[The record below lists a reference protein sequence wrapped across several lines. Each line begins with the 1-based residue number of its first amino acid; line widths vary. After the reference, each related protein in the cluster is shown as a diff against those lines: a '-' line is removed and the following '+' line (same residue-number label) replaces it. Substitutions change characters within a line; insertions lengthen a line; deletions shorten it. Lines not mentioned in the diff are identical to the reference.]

1 MALKELNEL
10 GAVCCHQTLS
20 TSPGPRPS
28 LSLFVPCWVSL
39 GGIVF
44 VTQSGD
50 PFGNQGALGRAWL
63 LATTL
68 ALRSVKA
75 TSSPRAG
82 LDKCGLF

>member
-1 MALKELNEL
+1 MLPSDLVHKPRPTALAF
-10 GAVCCHQTLS
+10 AVCAL
-20 TSPGPRPS
+20 
-28 LSLFVPCWVSL
+28 L

-50 PFGNQGALGRAWL
+50 PFGNQGALERAWL